1 MYKRIPSNY
10 SLWPQQA
17 RPRRSKRLTL
27 AGGGIAI
34 GVGCAITAYFVIA
47 AFSVL
52 YDFVGPA
59 TVQEPASQRVAENI
73 LTVMPAVAEPV
84 EPVNRRSRT
93 RARAAKVTL
102 PVIGS
107 QAALPSAGTDGRG
120 GEGLA
125 DVASVAP
132 WASSSEPALQPP
144 AEAAIVEQANLATA
158 SERPIN
164 PRKKIVRKKRE
175 RPTYAAR
182 RQKRERPT
190 TYAARYY
197 QRPFAVGLVS
207 PTSIWY

>member
-1 MYKRIPSNY
+1 MYRRMPSNY

-17 RPRRSKRLTL
+17 RPRRSKPLTL
-27 AGGGIAI
+27 AGGVFAV

-59 TVQEPASQRVAENI
+59 TVQEPASQLVVENV
-73 LTVMPAVAEPV
+73 LTVTPAVAEPV

-93 RARAAKVTL
+93 RARAAKITL

-125 DVASVAP
+125 ASVAP

-144 AEAAIVEQANLATA
+144 AEEASVEQANPATA

-164 PRKKIVRKKRE
+164 PRKKIVRKERE

-182 RQKRERPT
+182 RQKRERST
-190 TYAARYY
+190 TYAARYH